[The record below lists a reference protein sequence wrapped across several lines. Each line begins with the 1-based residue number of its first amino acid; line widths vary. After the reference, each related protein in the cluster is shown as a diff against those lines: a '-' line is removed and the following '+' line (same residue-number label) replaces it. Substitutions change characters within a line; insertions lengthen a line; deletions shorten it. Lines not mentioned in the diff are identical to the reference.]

1 MPRITADTV
10 AEHARQQEAAVFE
23 AAVRLF
29 TEHGVEKVSLADIA
43 AEVGLARNSIYRYF
57 RDRNHLIV
65 AWFDHEMAPLANAC
79 DQIVE
84 GGGPPLDQL
93 DSWVQLHLSY
103 LRVPGHREM
112 INAVAS
118 ASDLSPETQAH
129 ISVGHE
135 RVYRPLKQVLLSLRP
150 DLGEGGADI
159 DLLASLVAAM
169 VGAGSTAEAQDEV
182 AEGEASESRLE
193 KSLLS
198 AIHGAVTKFEP
209 AETN

>member
-10 AEHARQQEAAVFE
+10 AEHARQQEAAVLE

-29 TEHGVEKVSLADIA
+29 TEHGVERVSLGDIA

-57 RDRNHLIV
+57 RDRNHLIA
-65 AWFDHEMAPLANAC
+65 AWFDHEIGPLADAC
-79 DQIVE
+79 DQMVE

-93 DSWVQLHLSY
+93 DSWVKLHLTY

-118 ASDLSPETQAH
+118 APGLSAETQSH
-129 ISVGHE
+129 ITEGHE
-135 RVYRPLKQVLLSLRP
+135 RIYGPLKLVLRSLRP
-150 DLGEGGADI
+150 DLGDLDADV
-159 DLLASLVAAM
+159 DLLTSLVAAM
-169 VGAGSTAEAQDEV
+169 VGAGSTAEA
-182 AEGEASESRLE
+182 EGGVSEIRLE

-198 AIHGAVTKFEP
+198 AIHGAVTQFKP
-209 AETN
+209 TKHN